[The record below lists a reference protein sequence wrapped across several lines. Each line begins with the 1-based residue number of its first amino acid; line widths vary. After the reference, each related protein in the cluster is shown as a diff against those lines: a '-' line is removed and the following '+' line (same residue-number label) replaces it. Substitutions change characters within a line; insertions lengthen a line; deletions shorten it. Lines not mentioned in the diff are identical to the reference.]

1 MKLNPKI
8 YNQLTGEP
16 FKTQK
21 IDGVLVEFFYMDDT
35 PFLYQFAGKG
45 RFAVWTSNGINY
57 RVLVEKTYYEALE
70 EFYDEPINTIW
81 VQFLDRVG
89 KISRKIN
96 ISFIIPIIFI
106 YLGLAILSTIF
117 FQEHMLTILLVLIVM
132 VVISNMIQGQIVNKK
147 VRAENQKAQEDIRKV
162 LGEEGFSEMIEKQ
175 DVHYKNYF
183 KIEDDDNQKESD
195 QTLETTESLSSESSD
210 KEEKEE

>member
-106 YLGLAILSTIF
+106 YLGIAILSTIF